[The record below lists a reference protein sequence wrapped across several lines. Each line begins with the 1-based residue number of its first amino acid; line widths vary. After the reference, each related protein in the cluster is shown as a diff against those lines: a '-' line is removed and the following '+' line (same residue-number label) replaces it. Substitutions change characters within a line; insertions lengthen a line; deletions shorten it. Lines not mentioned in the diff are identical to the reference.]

1 MANVARLSPF
11 ADLSLI
17 TKFAEKFSM
26 DPDAVYEK
34 SFDTV
39 MNLHWLWKESDEYQ
53 ERFNEI
59 ESMMNNS
66 KQ

>member
-1 MANVARLSPF
+1 MARLSPF

-17 TKFAEKFSM
+17 SKFAEKFGL
-26 DPDAVYEK
+26 DPDAVYQK

-39 MNLHWLWKESDEYQ
+39 MNLHCLWKEQQ
-53 ERFNEI
+53 EFEERYNEI
-59 ESMMNNS
+59 EQMMNNS